1 MLNPYNPPPGW
12 TIASGVLTPD
22 RTVRGYLAR
31 EQDVKG
37 RCYQRDCRRTCHVDH
52 ARLHEQGL
60 GALKI
65 QQVKQLLRCA
75 RLDTCA
81 LEFHED
87 LNAESLKLRN
97 LTGRAAVSLRILCQG
112 CGASRTV
119 SPKAMVAR
127 LKSEGKGDET
137 TETRDLAGLLSAP
150 CKACGKVTW
159 AVDVLWPNPA
169 TIGGRRQ
176 IDAAMA
182 GTRAKDPLEF

>member
-1 MLNPYNPPPGW
+1 MPNPYSPPPGW
-12 TIASGVLTPD
+12 TIAGGVLTPD

-37 RCYQRDCRRTCHVDH
+37 RCAQRDCRRTCHVDH

-65 QQVKQLLRCA
+65 QQVKHLLRCA

-81 LEFHED
+81 LEFYED

-97 LTGRAAVSLRILCQG
+97 LTGRAAVSLRILCKG

-127 LKSEGKGDET
+127 LKGAGKGDET
-137 TETRDLAGLLSAP
+137 TETRDIPALLSAS

-159 AVDVLWPNPA
+159 AVDVLWPDPK
-169 TIGGRRQ
+169 TMGGKRQ
-176 IDAAMA
+176 IHAAQV
-182 GTRAKDPLEF
+182 GPLPKDGLEF

>member
-52 ARLHEQGL
+52 ARFHEQGL

-65 QQVKQLLRCA
+65 EQVKQLLRCA

-81 LEFHED
+81 LEFRED

-97 LTGRAAVSLRILCQG
+97 LTSRPAVSLRILCRG
-112 CGASRTV
+112 CGAIRSV
-119 SPKAMVAR
+119 SPAAMIAR
-127 LKSEGKGDET
+127 LKAQGKGDET
-137 TETRDLAGLLSAP
+137 TETRDLAGLLSAS
-150 CKACGKVTW
+150 CKVCGKVTW
-159 AVDVLWPNPA
+159 AVDVLWPDPK
-169 TIGGRRQ
+169 TMGGQRQ
-176 IDAAMA
+176 IHAATV
-182 GTRAKDPLEF
+182 GTLPKDGLEF